1 MQTPLASLKPSVLPT
16 SAHPLIRFV
25 TGLLLAVAAWSAQAS
40 DRADHDLARQ
50 ALAAGQILPLR
61 TVMDRLEREQ
71 PGQVLEVELERSDG
85 RWIYEF
91 KVLQVGGRLVKLKV
105 DARTGDTVSRRDRRG
120 TDLPAPADASKSIR
134 AP

>member
-1 MQTPLASLKPSVLPT
+1 MKTLVASLSPFVLPT
-16 SAHPLIRFV
+16 SAHPFIRFV
-25 TGLLLAVAAWSAQAS
+25 AVSLLAAATLSAQAS

-61 TVMDRLEREQ
+61 TVMERLEREQ

-105 DARTGDTVSRRDRRG
+105 DARTGETVSRRDRRG
-120 TDLPAPADASKSIR
+120 SDLPAQADAPKPIK